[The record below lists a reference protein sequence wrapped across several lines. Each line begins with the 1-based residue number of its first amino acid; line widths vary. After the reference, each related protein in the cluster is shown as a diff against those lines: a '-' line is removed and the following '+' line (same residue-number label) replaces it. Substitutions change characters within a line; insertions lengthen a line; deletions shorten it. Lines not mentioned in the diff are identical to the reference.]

1 MIFDTVSII
10 GSIMALGVMLLSWI
24 FNPFRRK
31 IYDTAALVPSKT
43 PPLSLVII
51 VQNYVQ
57 TLETN
62 ILLWLSQEYSA
73 DLQTIVV
80 FKEEDK
86 FTNEVLKRLGQT
98 KKIHTTFIPNTSRY
112 ISKNKLAITLGVKA
126 SCYQL
131 IMLVNAD
138 CRPASNKCL
147 SLLAQYYNPSTDS
160 IILPFSKYEEPSSG
174 FYQFKHLHQSLYYM
188 YKAINSRAYACNSNC
203 LLFSKNMFL
212 KGQGFLGNLHLAWGE
227 YEFLIN
233 RYSSK
238 KATTVVVDPN
248 AQIIQQSPTRQ
259 LWLSN
264 AVEEHET
271 LSHLDRS
278 VSFKMLYTMDKLLL
292 LFSYIIYLSIA
303 ILGIIHKHWIL
314 FGINAIMFCSFILLR
329 ILLAK
334 RILNLLKVNIKT
346 WLIPLYELH
355 IIWHDLMVKFRHK
368 LTNKIKF
375 SSHKL

>member
-1 MIFDTVSII
+1 
-10 GSIMALGVMLLSWI
+10 MALVVMLLAWI

-31 IYDTAALVPSKT
+31 IHDAALVPSTKT

-51 VQNYVQ
+51 VRDYVQ

-62 ILLWLSQEYSA
+62 ILLWVSQEYPA
-73 DLQTIVV
+73 DLQVIVV

-86 FTNEVLKRLGQT
+86 FTNEVLKRLGQA
-98 KKIHTTFIPNTSRY
+98 KQIHTTFIPQTSRY

-126 SCYQL
+126 SCHQL

-147 SLLAQYYNPSTDS
+147 SLLAQYYNSSNHS
-160 IILPFSKYEEPSSG
+160 IILPFTKYDEPCRG

-188 YKAINSRAYACNSNC
+188 HKAISSRAYACNSNC
-203 LLFSKNMFL
+203 LLFSKDMFMQ
-212 KGQGFLGNLHLAWGE
+212 GQGFLGNLHLTWGE
-227 YEFLIN
+227 FDFLIN

-238 KATTVVVDPN
+238 NTTAVVINPN

-259 LWLSN
+259 SWMSN
-264 AVEEHET
+264 AVEERET
-271 LSHLDRS
+271 LSNLERS
-278 VSFKMLYTMDKLLL
+278 IPFQMLYTTDKFVLC
-292 LFSYIIYLSIA
+292 FSYIIYLSIA
-303 ILGIIHKHWIL
+303 IFGIISKHWIL
-314 FGINAIMFCSFILLR
+314 FGINAILFCSFIFLR

-334 RILNLLKVNIKT
+334 KILNLLKVHIKT
-346 WLIPLYELH
+346 WLIPVYELY
-355 IIWHDLMVKFRHK
+355 IIWHDLIVKFRHK
-368 LTNKIKF
+368 LTDKIKF